1 MTPLRESLGFGVWG
15 LGFGVW
21 GLGLGIWGL
30 EFGDGRSPLIH
41 KAWQHTI
48 ELISRVKIIE
58 YEVVES
64 GDESWGPF

>member
-15 LGFGVW
+15 LGF
-21 GLGLGIWGL
+21 
-30 EFGDGRSPLIH
+30 GRSPLIH

-58 YEVVES
+58 YEVVEA